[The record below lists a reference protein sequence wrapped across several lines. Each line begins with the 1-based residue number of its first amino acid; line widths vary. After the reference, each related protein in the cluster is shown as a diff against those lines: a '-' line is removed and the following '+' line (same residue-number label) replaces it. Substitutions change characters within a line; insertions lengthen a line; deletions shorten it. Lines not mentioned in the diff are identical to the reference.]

1 MFVRKRLSIVR
12 QKFILWI
19 VVRMK
24 MLNII
29 WLNGFSHINQLII
42 LHIIGIT
49 STKNL
54 NSFEI
59 SKFNINNSNLPINV
73 LIGNHLEQNYAKFNS
88 KSYFSL
94 NTTYVKLDI
103 NDYLF
108 GYGNPSD
115 FSFGKNYN

>member
-73 LIGNHLEQNYAKFNS
+73 LIGNHLEQNYAKF
-88 KSYFSL
+88 
-94 NTTYVKLDI
+94 
-103 NDYLF
+103 
-108 GYGNPSD
+108 
-115 FSFGKNYN
+115 